1 MSRHDPGAHD
11 LTPELLLRAYAAGIF
26 PMSESGDDP
35 GVFWVDPQVRGVIPL
50 NDFHVPRRLKKTV
63 RGGAFEVRFDTA
75 FTEVLELCAKSKR
88 GRHETWIN
96 APIKNAVEGLFE
108 LGFAHSVETW
118 RDGNLVGGL
127 YGVAL
132 GGAFFGES
140 MFSRFRDASKVAMVH
155 LVARLKWGGFGLL
168 DVQFITDHLRQF
180 GAVEIPARVYLERLD
195 EALKIKA
202 AFYRDAAP
210 SEVEGALEELFRQ
223 SSTQT
228 S

>member
-1 MSRHDPGAHD
+1 MSRHDPRAHD

-26 PMSESGDDP
+26 PMAESGDDP

-108 LGFAHSVETW
+108 LGFAHSVESW
-118 RDGNLVGGL
+118 QDGELAGGL
-127 YGVAL
+127 YGVSL

-140 MFSRFRDASKVAMVH
+140 MFSRRTDASKVALVH
-155 LVARLKWGGFGLL
+155 LVAQLKAGGFILL
-168 DVQFITDHLRQF
+168 DTQFTTEHLERFGAITIPRAMYHLRL
-180 GAVEIPARVYLERLD
+180 AD
-195 EALKIKA
+195 ALKIKTGFPA
-202 AFYRDAAP
+202 VP
-210 SEVEGALEELFRQ
+210 EGMSGAQALQ
-223 SSTQT
+223 SITQT